1 MKSALERQR
10 GERVEIGAADGR
22 TEKIDNKTKWQMEL
36 KGKKSRLSS
45 NEG

>member
-10 GERVEIGAADGR
+10 EKELRLELLM
-22 TEKIDNKTKWQMEL
+22 EKIDNKTKWQMEL

-45 NEG
+45 KEG